1 MGWFSGLIKAGEKG
15 VTKDLEKEAV
25 KAGEKALEK
34 GVEKDV
40 AKNVEK
46 GVTQGFSSGTMLAV
60 ATLPVVGGAIVA
72 IMTADTAKEA
82 FDDLID
88 NPVALAVVAG
98 VAFLLLRK

>member
-1 MGWFSGLIKAGEKG
+1 MGFFSSFFKAGEKG
-15 VTKDLEKEAV
+15 AIKDLEKEAV

-46 GVTQGFSSGTMLAV
+46 GVSQGFSSGTMIAV
-60 ATLPVVGGAIVA
+60 ATLPIIGGVVTAM
-72 IMTADTAKEA
+72 MTADTAKEA

-88 NPVALAVVAG
+88 NPVALGIVAG